1 MKRHNFRISLLM
13 AFMLL
18 ATGVAVEAQ
27 LGKNIIQR
35 AKKAAAT
42 KTTMATDRTVNKS
55 LDKGFEA
62 VGNTAQSTRGAV
74 GIGKGN
80 AFYVSLEKGSA
91 RAEGTKEAPMKDIQK
106 AIDKASDGDV
116 IRIAQGN
123 YLGNMDRGWIQIKG
137 KYVSLE
143 GGWNG

>member
-35 AKKAAAT
+35 AKKATAT

-55 LDKGFEA
+55 LDK
-62 VGNTAQSTRGAV
+62 VMNS
-74 GIGKGN
+74 N
-80 AFYVSLEKGSA
+80 
-91 RAEGTKEAPMKDIQK
+91 
-106 AIDKASDGDV
+106 
-116 IRIAQGN
+116 
-123 YLGNMDRGWIQIKG
+123 
-137 KYVSLE
+137 
-143 GGWNG
+143 